1 MSLCLSLRH
10 RSPDPGAGVYGGV
23 HGPGPPH
30 PRAVLS
36 EAVLST
42 QGARVTGRGGGSLF

>member
-1 MSLCLSLRH
+1 MSLCLPLLR

-23 HGPGPPH
+23 PGPGPPH

-36 EAVLST
+36 EAVLPA
-42 QGARVTGRGGGSLF
+42 QGARVTGRAGGSLF

>member
-1 MSLCLSLRH
+1 MSLCLSLPH

-23 HGPGPPH
+23 PGPGPPH